1 MMNMKTKIKKTI
13 CDDYRVFWKKDEIVK
28 GYKDFGT
35 KKQANNF
42 IKQITK

>member
-13 CDDYRVFWKKDEIVK
+13 CDNYRVFWKKDEIVK
-28 GYKDFGT
+28 SYKDFGT